1 MSKNII
7 LKNHVQLEQNIE
19 ESIKY
24 GLKLIELKT
33 ELLNSTEKTIVIEG
47 LLLRACA
54 YWEKFLEAEVIY
66 LIEMDKSK
74 LIEELELPCNSVLNR
89 KIIKSILFSNVYR
102 DFHDIDKSKTFF
114 RTFITDNYNLFKK
127 LTNEQI
133 KKTQT
138 VYKLRNYLVH
148 YSEFSKRKLQQEY
161 INNYKYSVFMAPGKF
176 LIKSSGKYFEKLIHN
191 FSIMSATMKK
201 DL

>member
-1 MSKNII
+1 MS
-7 LKNHVQLEQNIE
+7 
-19 ESIKY
+19 
-24 GLKLIELKT
+24 
-33 ELLNSTEKTIVIEG
+33 
-47 LLLRACA
+47 
-54 YWEKFLEAEVIY
+54 
-66 LIEMDKSK
+66 
-74 LIEELELPCNSVLNR
+74 R

-102 DFHDIDKSKTFF
+102 DFHDIEKSKSFF
-114 RTFITDNYNLFKK
+114 KTFITDKYNLFKK

-176 LIKSSGKYFEKLIHN
+176 LIKSAGKHFEKLIHN

-201 DL
+201 DLR

>member
-24 GLKLIELKT
+24 GLKLIELET
-33 ELLNSTEKTIVIEG
+33 ELLNSGEKTIVIEG

-74 LIEELELPCNSVLNR
+74 LIEELELPCNSVLSR

-102 DFHDIDKSKTFF
+102 DFHDIEKSKTFF

-161 INNYKYSVFMAPGKF
+161 INNYKYSVFTAPGKF
-176 LIKSSGKYFEKLIHN
+176 LIKSSGKHFEKLIHN